1 MTGRFREERDFLSNQ
16 IAGISVKDAQSIKPH
31 FQEFV
36 VKNEEAKS
44 QLENKIA
51 ELRKVTEE
59 QQKKID
65 VREFVVS
72 SIIILQAESLD
83 NLSSEL
89 CSLKFI
95 YIYVPYIN
103 IVEEESIC
111 GRKF

>member
-16 IAGISVKDAQSIKPH
+16 IAGIAVKDAQSIKPH

-51 ELRKVTEE
+51 ELRKVSEE

-65 VREFVVS
+65 VREFVIRPT

-83 NLSSEL
+83 NLSLEL
-89 CSLKFI
+89 CSLRL
-95 YIYVPYIN
+95 IN
-103 IVEEESIC
+103 IYEYPR
-111 GRKF
+111 GGKY

>member
-16 IAGISVKDAQSIKPH
+16 IAGIAVKDAQSIKPH

-51 ELRKVTEE
+51 ELRKVSEE

-72 SIIILQAESLD
+72 SIIILNAERSN
-83 NLSSEL
+83 NLSLES

-95 YIYVPYIN
+95 YRCI
-103 IVEEESIC
+103 
-111 GRKF
+111 

>member
-16 IAGISVKDAQSIKPH
+16 IAGIAVKDAQSIKPH

-51 ELRKVTEE
+51 ELRNVTEE

-95 YIYVPYIN
+95 
-103 IVEEESIC
+103 
-111 GRKF
+111 